1 MSYGID
7 LMSRVTCDRV
17 PVPEVSKRSSRQ
29 FGPESEFLRNQP
41 AVPVDSYLATWPRV
55 TTSSPG

>member
-17 PVPEVSKRSSRQ
+17 PVPEVSKRSARG
-29 FGPESEFLRNQP
+29 FGPESE
-41 AVPVDSYLATWPRV
+41 VPRGEQLSRAMRARL
-55 TTSSPG
+55 